1 MLSLYKDI
9 LTSTDFSSTA
19 DKALIRANE
28 LAELTGAKL
37 TILHVLEHFP
47 EDIPNDTIA
56 PENTDPQQY
65 YLESARKRLQES
77 LNKLK
82 ITGAVSEILV
92 STHSAAK
99 EIVHYAS
106 NRILKKSFH
115 GLFQPRKRKTRFPA
129 SFIFNG
135 LQPSK
140 MAAHPCATHRL
151 LKNCVFQQPAKNNID
166 LIVLA
171 QHGSRG
177 ILSSLGSTTGNVLHN
192 ATMDV
197 LSVGN

>member
-1 MLSLYKDI
+1 MSLYKDI

-19 DKALIRANE
+19 DKALVRANE

-56 PENTDPQQY
+56 PENADPQRY

-106 NRILKKSFH
+106 
-115 GLFQPRKRKTRFPA
+115 
-129 SFIFNG
+129 
-135 LQPSK
+135 
-140 MAAHPCATHRL
+140 
-151 LKNCVFQQPAKNNID
+151 KNNID